1 MSLREWLIA
10 IGTLVILGIVIDG
23 VRRMRRARKESMAI
37 SSGMGANDLQ
47 ESPLDVEFNPELP
60 NGGARTISRE
70 TLEERGYVTK
80 APKSRFANPEP
91 KPTRPVVS
99 SRDVEPTEAFSV
111 DESASASD
119 APDRIEPSF
128 SEENTGWSALDNEP
142 EVTEGAD
149 EIISEARVIKPEE
162 ARAPRYQ
169 TDDEEPAIEALAPD
183 QTTDVEHD
191 TAARTQA
198 SVTNDQPLAG
208 ANRPDAQE
216 VIVINVLARQGNDFQ
231 GSALKQLFEACGLLH
246 GDMDIY
252 HRHEET
258 DTSSPVQ
265 FSVANAVEPGT
276 FRPED
281 MQTLSTPGISF
292 FMSMPGPSNCM
303 QAFEFMLE
311 TAQCVVRNM
320 GGEMKDERRSVMTG
334 QTIEHCRQRIREY
347 ERKRRSQR
355 H

>member
-23 VRRMRRARKESMAI
+23 VRRMRRARKESLAI

-47 ESPLDVEFNPELP
+47 ESPLDEEYNPELP
-60 NGGARTISRE
+60 NGGARTVSRE
-70 TLEERGYVTK
+70 TLEDRGYVTK

-99 SRDVEPTEAFSV
+99 STPNEVRPEVSVEAQ
-111 DESASASD
+111 SAE
-119 APDRIEPSF
+119 PDTGERAEPSF
-128 SEENTGWSALDNEP
+128 SDDAGWSALDNEP
-142 EVTEGAD
+142 EITEDSD
-149 EIISEARVIKPEE
+149 EIIGEARVIKPEE
-162 ARAPRYQ
+162 ARAPRYPS
-169 TDDEEPAIEALAPD
+169 DDEEPAIETLAPD
-183 QTTDVEHD
+183 QTTDVEQD
-191 TAARTQA
+191 TANRTQSA
-198 SVTNDQPLAG
+198 ISNDQPLAG

-216 VIVINVLARQGNDFQ
+216 VIVINVLARQGKDFQ

-252 HRHEET
+252 HRHEES

-281 MQTLSTPGISF
+281 LQTLSTPGISF

-320 GGEMKDERRSVMTG
+320 GGELKDERRSVMTG

-347 ERKRRSQR
+347 ERKSRSKRR
-355 H
+355 